1 MSEKLEL
8 MFEKVE
14 QVLALLDRTKA
25 ENASLIDENKLLKAE
40 LVKIRKEYNS
50 LRLDVTDQKD
60 RVKSKLV
67 GILHRLDQLEDIAS

>member
-25 ENASLIDENKLLKAE
+25 EKASLQDENKLLKTE
-40 LVKIRKEYNS
+40 LTKIRKEYNS
-50 LRLDVTDQKD
+50 LRLEVTDQKD
-60 RVKSKLV
+60 KVKSKLV
-67 GILHRLDQLEDIAS
+67 GILDRLDQLEDLAG

>member
-25 ENASLIDENKLLKAE
+25 ENASLRDENKLLKVE
-40 LVKIRKEYNS
+40 LTKIRKEYNS
-50 LRLDVTDQKD
+50 LRLEVTDQRDK
-60 RVKSKLV
+60 VKSKLV
-67 GILHRLDQLEDIAS
+67 GILDRLDQLEDIAG

>member
-25 ENASLIDENKLLKAE
+25 EKASLQDENKLLKTE
-40 LVKIRKEYNS
+40 LTKIRKEYNS
-50 LRLDVTDQKD
+50 LRLEVTDQNDK
-60 RVKSKLV
+60 VKSKLV
-67 GILHRLDQLEDIAS
+67 GILDRLDQLEDLAG

>member
-60 RVKSKLV
+60 KVMSKLV

>member
-60 RVKSKLV
+60 KVKSKLV
-67 GILHRLDQLEDIAS
+67 VILHRLDQLEDIAS

>member
-60 RVKSKLV
+60 KVKSKLV

>member
-25 ENASLIDENKLLKAE
+25 ENASLHDENRLLKAE
-40 LVKIRKEYNS
+40 LTKIRKEYNS
-50 LRLDVTDQKD
+50 LRLEATDQKD

-67 GILHRLDQLEDIAS
+67 GILDRLDQLEDMAG

>member
-25 ENASLIDENKLLKAE
+25 ENASLLDENKLLKAE

-60 RVKSKLV
+60 KVKSKLV